1 MPRLVPLGS
10 FLGAVYKE
18 VLGATFASLLAASE
32 VLGDT
37 VAPLLAAREVPGAT
51 LAPLF
56 AGRGDAWCDSCTVA
70 CCR

>member
-1 MPRLVPLGS
+1 MLGATVGMLGS

-37 VAPLLAAREVPGAT
+37 VAPLQCWK
-51 LAPLF
+51 
-56 AGRGDAWCDSCTVA
+56 GDAWCDSCTVA